1 MPQPSFQYVYP
12 QVELTIP
19 NGQTVSQWVEIN
31 PPDDSRDTWA
41 FCELVTPA
49 TIDASRTLTLEYS
62 DSDAGS
68 HADAMVTQNT
78 SGDLDPITQT
88 ASASIAL
95 HPVQYS
101 VLHKYVRLKASG
113 AVAGNRTYKLTYR
126 RV

>member
-62 DSDAGS
+62 DDGTNAL
-68 HADAMVTQNT
+68 VTQNT

-101 VLHKYVRLKASG
+101 VLHRYVRLKASD